1 MALASITW
9 RHIASSRAD
18 IIANPKFA
26 TQCNTFPPIGGT
38 LSSFFGSI
46 PMHFQV
52 SGSRHHLIGPVYRF
66 LRIHKKKTEIT
77 ICKERRLIV
86 KVILD

>member
-1 MALASITW
+1 
-9 RHIASSRAD
+9 
-18 IIANPKFA
+18 
-26 TQCNTFPPIGGT
+26 
-38 LSSFFGSI
+38 
-46 PMHFQV
+46 MHFQV

-86 KVILD
+86 KVILDYVALLKGSTSNMTFTLI